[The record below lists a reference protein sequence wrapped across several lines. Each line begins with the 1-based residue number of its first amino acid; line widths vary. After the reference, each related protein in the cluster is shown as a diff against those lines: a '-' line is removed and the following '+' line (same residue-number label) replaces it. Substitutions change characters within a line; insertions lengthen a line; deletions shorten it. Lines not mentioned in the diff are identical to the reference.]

1 MARNL
6 TLAQSVRTFDWWKS
20 WFMIF
25 LGCTI
30 LAAGFVYFINPYN
43 IVPGGVYGTSV
54 VLHNLFPNIQVGTF
68 GYMLDVPLMLL
79 SIIIFG
85 GGFGARTV
93 VAALTTPGI
102 MNIMTYL
109 SYDDI
114 TKQSPATLLDGKID
128 LSNDIMLASIC
139 GAVLIGVGVGLVV
152 RNQATTG
159 GTDIVAM
166 ILQKYFKIKF
176 SNGILLVDSMVVIF
190 GIIVLQDW
198 KLPLYSLITIY
209 ISTRLIDYVIDG
221 ASYDKLLFINTDG
234 KHTDEL
240 RSLIINDIKR
250 GGTYIKA
257 SGMYSGAEKEMIFLV
272 VSRNQ
277 VVSVQNQIKKIDPR
291 AFLVVVDAYDTYG
304 EGFKPFPEEEA
315 ISTN

>member
-1 MARNL
+1 MANNL
-6 TLAQSVRTFDWWKS
+6 SLGQSIRTFDWWKS
-20 WFMIF
+20 WIMIF
-25 LGCTI
+25 VGCTI

-43 IVPGGVYGTSV
+43 IVPGGVYGTSI
-54 VLHNLFPNIQVGTF
+54 VLHNIFPSIQVGTF
-68 GYMLDVPLMLL
+68 GYMLDIPLMIL

-114 TKQSPATLLDGKID
+114 TNQSPATLLDGKID
-128 LSNDIMLASIC
+128 LSNDIMLAAIC

-159 GTDIVAM
+159 GSDIVAM

-176 SNGILLVDSMVVIF
+176 SNGILLVDSMVVLF

-209 ISTRLIDYVIDG
+209 ISTRAIDYMIDG

-234 KHTDEL
+234 NHRDEL
-240 RSLIINDIKR
+240 RKLIIDDIQR
-250 GGTYIKA
+250 GATYIKA
-257 SGMYSGAEKEMIFLV
+257 SGMYTGAEKEMIFLV

-277 VVSVQNQIKKIDPR
+277 VVSVQNRIKQIDPR

-304 EGFKPFPEEEA
+304 EGFKPFPEEDP
-315 ISTN
+315 TK

>member
-1 MARNL
+1 MSNNL
-6 TLAQSVRTFDWWKS
+6 TLAQSIRTFSWWKS
-20 WFMIF
+20 WVMIF
-25 LGCTI
+25 IGCTI

-43 IVPGGVYGTSV
+43 IVPGGVYGTSI
-54 VLHNLFPNIQVGTF
+54 VLHHLFPSIQVGTF
-68 GYMLDVPLMLL
+68 GYMLDIPLMIL

-102 MNIMTYL
+102 LNIMTYL

-114 TKQSPATLLDGKID
+114 TNQTPATLLDGRID

-139 GAVLIGVGVGLVV
+139 GAVLIGVGVGIVV

-159 GTDIVAM
+159 GSDIVAM
-166 ILQKYFKIKF
+166 MLQKYFKIKF
-176 SNGILLVDSMVVIF
+176 SNGILLVDSMVVLF

-209 ISTRLIDYVIDG
+209 ISTRAIDYMIDG

-234 KHTDEL
+234 KHKDEL
-240 RSLIINDIKR
+240 RNLILNDIQR

-257 SGMYSGAEKEMIFLV
+257 SGMYTGAEKEMIFLV
-272 VSRNQ
+272 VSRTQ
-277 VVSVQNQIKKIDPR
+277 VVNVQNRIKQIDPR

-304 EGFKPFPEEEA
+304 EGFKPFPEED
-315 ISTN
+315 STTN

>member
-1 MARNL
+1 MANKL
-6 TLAQSVRTFDWWKS
+6 TLGQSIRTFDWWRS
-20 WFMIF
+20 WFMIL

-54 VLHNLFPNIQVGTF
+54 VLHHLFPNIQVGTF
-68 GYMLDVPLMLL
+68 GYMLDIPLMIL

-166 ILQKYFKIKF
+166 ILQKYF
-176 SNGILLVDSMVVIF
+176 
-190 GIIVLQDW
+190 
-198 KLPLYSLITIY
+198 
-209 ISTRLIDYVIDG
+209 
-221 ASYDKLLFINTDG
+221 
-234 KHTDEL
+234 
-240 RSLIINDIKR
+240 
-250 GGTYIKA
+250 
-257 SGMYSGAEKEMIFLV
+257 
-272 VSRNQ
+272 
-277 VVSVQNQIKKIDPR
+277 
-291 AFLVVVDAYDTYG
+291 
-304 EGFKPFPEEEA
+304 
-315 ISTN
+315 

>member
-1 MARNL
+1 MAHKVPL
-6 TLAQSVRTFDWWKS
+6 YLAVRTFEWWKS
-20 WFMIF
+20 WISIL

-43 IVPGGVYGTSV
+43 IVPGGVYGTGI
-54 VLHNLFPNIQVGTF
+54 VLHHLFPSIQVGTF

-79 SIIIFG
+79 SVIIFG
-85 GGFGARTV
+85 GGFGTRTI

-102 MNIMTYL
+102 MNVMTYL
-109 SYDDI
+109 SYPDVSV
-114 TKQSPATLLDGKID
+114 QSASTLLGGKID

-139 GAVLIGVGVGLVV
+139 GAVLIGLGVGLVV

-166 ILQKYFKIKF
+166 ILQKYFRIKF

-209 ISTRLIDYVIDG
+209 ISSRVIDYVIDG
-221 ASYDKLLFINTDG
+221 ASYDKLLFITTDG
-234 KHTDEL
+234 GHTDQL
-240 RSLIINDIKR
+240 RKLILEDIER
-250 GGTYIKA
+250 GATYIK
-257 SGMYSGAEKEMIFLV
+257 SRGMYTGADKEMIFLV
-272 VSRNQ
+272 VSRNE
-277 VVSVQNQIKKIDPR
+277 VISVQNRIREIDPR

-304 EGFKPFPEEEA
+304 EGFKSFPEDD
-315 ISTN
+315 TTK

>member
-1 MARNL
+1 MKISLSQVAVGIKEYVIM
-6 TLAQSVRTFDWWKS
+6 TLGMFMYAFGWVACIIPAGGMGGGATGLSMLLNAVFPALSIGTFV
-20 WFMIF
+20 FIINA
-25 LGCTI
+25 LLLI
-30 LAAGFVYFINPYN
+30 IAGFIIGWNFGIKTIYCI
-43 IVPGGVYGTSV
+43 IV
-54 VLHNLFPNIQVGTF
+54 
-68 GYMLDVPLMLL
+68 L
-79 SIIIFG
+79 SIAMDAWDYIIP
-85 GGFGARTV
+85 
-93 VAALTTPGI
+93 PGI
-102 MNIMTYL
+102 LVEYTQNID
-109 SYDDI
+109 SHNI
-114 TKQSPATLLDGKID
+114 LLVI
-128 LSNDIMLASIC
+128 L
-139 GAVLIGVGVGLVV
+139 GAIIAGSGVAIGFSQGGS
-152 RNQATTG
+152 TG

-166 ILQKYFKIKF
+166 ILQKYFKLKF
-176 SNGILLVDSMVVIF
+176 SSGILLVDSMVVLF

-198 KLPLYSLITIY
+198 KLPLYSLITIF

-315 ISTN
+315 IGTN

>member
-1 MARNL
+1 MAHKVPLYQAIRK
-6 TLAQSVRTFDWWKS
+6 FEWWKS
-20 WFMIF
+20 WISIF

-30 LAAGFVYFINPYN
+30 LASGFVYFINPYN
-43 IVPGGVYGTSV
+43 IVPGGVYGTGI
-54 VLHNLFPNIQVGTF
+54 VLHHLFPSIQVGTF

-79 SIIIFG
+79 SVLIFG
-85 GGFGARTV
+85 GGFGTRTI

-102 MNIMTYL
+102 MNVLTYL
-109 SYDDI
+109 SYPDI
-114 TKQSPATLLDGKID
+114 TAQSASTLLGGKID

-139 GAVLIGVGVGLVV
+139 GAVLIGLGVGLVV

-166 ILQKYFKIKF
+166 ILQKYFRIKF

-209 ISTRLIDYVIDG
+209 ISSRVIDYVIDG
-221 ASYDKLLFINTDG
+221 ASYDKLLFITTDG
-234 KHTDEL
+234 GHTEQL
-240 RSLIINDIKR
+240 RKLIIEDIER
-250 GGTYIKA
+250 GATYIK
-257 SGMYSGAEKEMIFLV
+257 SRGMYTGADKEMIFLV
-272 VSRNQ
+272 VSRNE
-277 VVSVQNQIKKIDPR
+277 VISVQNRIREIDPR

-304 EGFKPFPEEEA
+304 EGFKSFPEDDP
-315 ISTN
+315 TK

>member
-1 MARNL
+1 MANNL
-6 TLAQSVRTFDWWKS
+6 SLGQSIRTFDWWKS
-20 WFMIF
+20 WIMIL

-54 VLHNLFPNIQVGTF
+54 VLHHLFPSIQVGTF

-93 VAALTTPGI
+93 IAALTTPD
-102 MNIMTYL
+102 IMTYL

-159 GTDIVAM
+159 GSDIVAM
-166 ILQKYFKIKF
+166 ILQKYFKLKF
-176 SNGILLVDSMVVIF
+176 SSGILLVDSMVVLF

-198 KLPLYSLITIY
+198 KLPLYSLITIF

-240 RSLIINDIKR
+240 RNLILYDIQR

-257 SGMYSGAEKEMIFLV
+257 SGMYTGADKEMIFLV
-272 VSRNQ
+272 VSRTQ
-277 VVSVQNQIKKIDPR
+277 VVSVQNKIKKIDPR

-304 EGFKPFPEEEA
+304 EGFKPFPEES
-315 ISTN
+315 STSN

>member
-1 MARNL
+1 MSNNL
-6 TLAQSVRTFDWWKS
+6 TLAQSIRTFSWWKS
-20 WFMIF
+20 WVMIF
-25 LGCTI
+25 IGCTI

-43 IVPGGVYGTSV
+43 IVPGGVYGTSI
-54 VLHNLFPNIQVGTF
+54 VLHHLFPSIQVGTF
-68 GYMLDVPLMLL
+68 GYMLDIPLMIL

-114 TKQSPATLLDGKID
+114 TNQTPATLLDGRID

-159 GTDIVAM
+159 GSDIVAM
-166 ILQKYFKIKF
+166 MLQKYFKIKF
-176 SNGILLVDSMVVIF
+176 SNGILLVDSMVVLF

-209 ISTRLIDYVIDG
+209 ISTRAIDYMIDG

-234 KHTDEL
+234 KHKDEL
-240 RSLIINDIKR
+240 RNLILNDIQR

-257 SGMYSGAEKEMIFLV
+257 SGMYTGAEKEMIFLV
-272 VSRNQ
+272 VSRTQ
-277 VVSVQNQIKKIDPR
+277 VVNVQNRIKQIDPR

-304 EGFKPFPEEEA
+304 EGFKPFPEED
-315 ISTN
+315 STTN